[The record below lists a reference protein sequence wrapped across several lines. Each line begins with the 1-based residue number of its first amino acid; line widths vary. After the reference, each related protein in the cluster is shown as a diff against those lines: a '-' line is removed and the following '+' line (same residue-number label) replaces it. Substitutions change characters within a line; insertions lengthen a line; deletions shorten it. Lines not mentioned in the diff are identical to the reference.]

1 MCILVDQAPPN
12 AFNIIVWALHWRH
25 HLCFG
30 IQKGWANG
38 SSYTRNLYKQKRNTA
53 TCSSQD
59 APIANIFS
67 LQIQVLRTFHAAR
80 KHWRS
85 CVGRLSSSNHS
96 GPFAMASLSK
106 DWMVAFL
113 HLPPE
118 FFHVA
123 ADWNHVNSNY
133 IYPLTRITVQMLTNF
148 MGKLQT
154 PVTDLAIRISNGYEL
169 EKNSGWMDCTA
180 NPWISL
186 NHFPILHAGSLNIY
200 GYMPGPNMS
209 TTQGFQQTRG
219 QVNRLAFRNTS
230 SRHNSLLQ
238 ATSSLIV
245 CPGHLLFLP
254 TTGIAGNCA
263 LVCGKTACVKGE
275 VWTLKNLGTTVL
287 IGAGHVKTFDGLV
300 PLLLVVEWMRL
311 LLVCNINFHLNSQL
325 TELFPNNN
333 HHPGSNQKKT
343 RHVVFFFKQNFRTAC
358 VSSSNCVS
366 NGIQSPTRWPGGV
379 GRKPPPGLAVSTSPH
394 QPAAVDGK
402 APWSSQSSRNLSTG
416 PCLARNMKL
425 CVYFFG
431 VKSC

>member
-1 MCILVDQAPPN
+1 
-12 AFNIIVWALHWRH
+12 
-25 HLCFG
+25 
-30 IQKGWANG
+30 
-38 SSYTRNLYKQKRNTA
+38 
-53 TCSSQD
+53 
-59 APIANIFS
+59 
-67 LQIQVLRTFHAAR
+67 
-80 KHWRS
+80 
-85 CVGRLSSSNHS
+85 
-96 GPFAMASLSK
+96 
-106 DWMVAFL
+106 
-113 HLPPE
+113 
-118 FFHVA
+118 
-123 ADWNHVNSNY
+123 
-133 IYPLTRITVQMLTNF
+133 MLTNF

-343 RHVVFFFKQNFRTAC
+343 TARRFFF
-358 VSSSNCVS
+358 
-366 NGIQSPTRWPGGV
+366 
-379 GRKPPPGLAVSTSPH
+379 
-394 QPAAVDGK
+394 
-402 APWSSQSSRNLSTG
+402 
-416 PCLARNMKL
+416 
-425 CVYFFG
+425 
-431 VKSC
+431 